1 MSTTP
6 YQIENVGTW
15 QDLASRS
22 YMGVPGKLF
31 LREMLGLTGCEVS
44 MNRIGAGTGM
54 PFLHAHRQ
62 NEEVYIVVS
71 GEGTFYLDG
80 EEVPVSEGSVL
91 RVATSVSRGFCAGKE
106 DLFLVCIQAK
116 EGSLEQ
122 ATREDGTRLAGK
134 AGWMR

>member
-1 MSTTP
+1 MNTMS
-6 YQIENVGTW
+6 YQIENIGTW

-44 MNRIGAGTGM
+44 MNRMSAGTGM
-54 PFLHAHRQ
+54 PFLHAHHQ

-80 EEVPVSEGSVL
+80 DEIPVSEGSVL
-91 RVATSVSRGFCAGKE
+91 RVAPSVSRGFCAGKE
-106 DLFLVCIQAK
+106 DLCLVCIQAK

-122 ATREDGTRLAGK
+122 ATREDGIRLPGK
-134 AGWMR
+134 ARWME